1 MSTLYYTFFMNINK
15 ISPDTSDYL
24 QILSSI
30 AIPPKSLYY
39 IGELPKERKL
49 SVAIVGSRRPTAY
62 GRNVTAQLAEAL
74 AERGVVIISGM
85 ALGIDGIAHT
95 TTLKAGGITI
105 AVLPS
110 GLDNPYPRTHHQLA
124 KDILRGGGA
133 LISEYESGYRPHPY
147 DFLKRNRIVSGLS
160 DIVVVTEANIRSGT
174 MSTVAQALD
183 QGKTVYA
190 VPGPITSPLSAG
202 CNRLIAQ
209 GARPITDIDSFLVEI
224 GVTSSPK
231 EVFGETVAEA
241 TLLQLLQS
249 GITDG
254 GELLLHSQLE
264 VQEFSTTMT
273 MLEIKGAI
281 TSTGGNTW
289 RL

>member
-39 IGELPKERKL
+39 IGELPNERKL

-95 TTLKAGGITI
+95 TALKAGGITI

-209 GARPITDIDSFLVEI
+209 GARPITDIDSFLDEI

-254 GELLLHSQLE
+254 GELLLHSRLE